1 MRVELIGSARFL
13 HPIGALNIQ
22 LTVVLKAPVDV
33 CAFCSWLLADFH
45 KVDAETT
52 TTSSPN

>member
-22 LTVVLKAPVDV
+22 LNAVPKAPVDV
-33 CAFCSWLLADFH
+33 CAFSSWVLADFH
-45 KVDAETT
+45 KVDTETT
-52 TTSSPN
+52 TTSPPD